1 MTESVPDRESSENER
16 SQLADS
22 SVRSRKRI
30 RRLLVVGSLLIL
42 LFGPYLFYRATSF
55 GERVRVF
62 SEDGPVAV
70 APETLRVMIWNI
82 AHGRGVEDSNWS
94 ETAEPKVD
102 RILEIAELIKQ
113 QDADVV
119 ILNEVDY
126 AATWSGNFDQAAA
139 IADVTGYP
147 YYARQTNLDFG
158 FLVGRFKFGNVIL
171 SRYPIVAA
179 EALDLPA
186 FVAWEDWLV
195 GRKRGLLCDI
205 QLGEQQIVV
214 AGLHLEAR
222 GEPSRIKSVKYLLER
237 IQQLRSDGRPSLIL
251 AGDLN
256 TTPSHAPNRK
266 RKYTAEGY
274 RLPNN
279 SFDTL
284 AEESGLTHVPAK
296 ITDAS
301 QFTFPSTAPRS
312 AIDWVF
318 FDDASFKA
326 TSHRVLQSEL
336 SDHLP
341 VVVDLQI
348 RK

>member
-158 FLVGRFKFGNVIL
+158 FLVGRSNLATL
-171 SRYPIVAA
+171 SS
-179 EALDLPA
+179 
-186 FVAWEDWLV
+186 
-195 GRKRGLLCDI
+195 
-205 QLGEQQIVV
+205 VV
-214 AGLHLEAR
+214 TRLSQPKHWTC
-222 GEPSRIKSVKYLLER
+222 
-237 IQQLRSDGRPSLIL
+237 LRSLPGKIGWWDANADCYATFNWASNKSSWPDCIWRLAANHQESRP
-251 AGDLN
+251 LN
-256 TTPSHAPNRK
+256 
-266 RKYTAEGY
+266 
-274 RLPNN
+274 
-279 SFDTL
+279 
-284 AEESGLTHVPAK
+284 
-296 ITDAS
+296 I
-301 QFTFPSTAPRS
+301 
-312 AIDWVF
+312 
-318 FDDASFKA
+318 
-326 TSHRVLQSEL
+326 
-336 SDHLP
+336 
-341 VVVDLQI
+341 
-348 RK
+348 